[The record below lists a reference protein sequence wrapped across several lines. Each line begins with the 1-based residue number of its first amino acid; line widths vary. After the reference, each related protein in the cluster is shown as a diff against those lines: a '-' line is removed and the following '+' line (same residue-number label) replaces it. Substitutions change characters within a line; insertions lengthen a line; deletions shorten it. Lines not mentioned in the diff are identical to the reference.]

1 MHAVILDECRECF
14 VNYNVIMASLSIIDY
29 TINQQKKLCTWNNC
43 VVTVRVAIHILHSI
57 TFQQLCPQVVWKSV
71 QKNQGASPRVAVPF
85 PGNDKVFTAEWN
97 KVLGNT
103 MPPHVSI
110 CHFLL

>member
-29 TINQQKKLCTWNNC
+29 TINQQIKLCTWNNC

-57 TFQQLCPQVVWKSV
+57 TFQQLCALKPS
-71 QKNQGASPRVAVPF
+71 ARVS
-85 PGNDKVFTAEWN
+85 KTTR
-97 KVLGNT
+97 VLRQE
-103 MPPHVSI
+103 
-110 CHFLL
+110 